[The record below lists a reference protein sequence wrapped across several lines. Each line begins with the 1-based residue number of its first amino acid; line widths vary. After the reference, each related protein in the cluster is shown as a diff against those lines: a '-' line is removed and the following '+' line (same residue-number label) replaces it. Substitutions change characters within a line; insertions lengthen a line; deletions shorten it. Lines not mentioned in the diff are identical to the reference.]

1 MARPKCERK
10 KTNISIDPALYDDV
24 LKLVEGG
31 DYRNVSHFF
40 DMAGRKLANE
50 KLADMK
56 KAHRK
61 TKIP

>member
-31 DYRNVSHFF
+31 DYRNVSHFLIWLV
-40 DMAGRKLANE
+40 GSWR
-50 KLADMK
+50 MK
-56 KAHRK
+56 NLL
-61 TKIP
+61 I